1 MLGMLLQILLKSMRQ
16 NPHSQLPQC
25 NRTLLTRLTLA
36 KDKNA
41 NILLTIEILG
51 VAQDF
56 GIL

>member
-16 NPHSQLPQC
+16 NPCSQLPQR
-25 NRTLLTRLTLA
+25 NRTLLTRPTLA